1 MQITIEPTEELAE
14 VNGATARLWCGYTD
28 GMVPV
33 KVFVVMIAA
42 RGDDRLSDFE
52 HFARQLELPPE
63 LEQRRIPLRLI
74 L

>member
-1 MQITIEPTEELAE
+1 MQITIEPTDELTVVE
-14 VNGATARLWCGYTD
+14 GTTARQWCGYTD
-28 GMVPV
+28 RMVPV

-42 RGDDRLSDFE
+42 RGDDNLADFE

-63 LEQRRIPLRLI
+63 LEQRRIPIRLI